1 MVKAH
6 AFAPKRASKA
16 KIQNSMILRENS
28 NKPESPAHTLG
39 EVTHRQV
46 FLQTAGVRKI
56 IRPHSKLKL
65 YDNLE
70 EYIYGQKN
78 RFTLIIPIK

>member
-39 EVTHRQV
+39 EVTHRQA
-46 FLQTAGVRKI
+46 FCEQPECEKLLGPIQNSNCTI
-56 IRPHSKLKL
+56 IW
-65 YDNLE
+65 
-70 EYIYGQKN
+70 KN
-78 RFTLIIPIK
+78 IFMGKKTDLP